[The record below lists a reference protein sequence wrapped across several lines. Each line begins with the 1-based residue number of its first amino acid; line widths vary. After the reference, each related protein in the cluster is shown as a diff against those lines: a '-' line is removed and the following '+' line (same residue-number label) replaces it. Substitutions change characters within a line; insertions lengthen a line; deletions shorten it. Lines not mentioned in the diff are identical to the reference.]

1 MINNPPDFK
10 SRVEKVYKERFRAIA
25 STIDPLFGYLLLF
38 QWFVG
43 VLFALTI
50 SPLTWE
56 GDVGKVHLHVYTA
69 VFLGGALALYPAFL
83 VFSNPG
89 APLNRM
95 VISFAQI
102 LFSVLFIHL
111 TGGRIETHFHI
122 FGSLAFLAFYKD
134 WRPLAIATI
143 ITTLDHLVRGFYWP
157 QSVYGVLSSSPW
169 RAFEHAGWVLFEDMI
184 LLYSI
189 RVGLRDLRTHSETHV
204 KLEETILNIEEKV
217 HERTKQLQDS
227 QKTVMTQ
234 QQALISSAKMSALGE
249 MAGGIAHEINTPLA
263 SIRNISSQIEEVV
276 DDEVLDRQLV
286 KEMALKLVKTTD
298 RIGKIVQGMRA
309 FSRESTSDSL
319 RPTLVQQIIEETL
332 GFCQERFSGHGIEIS
347 FENKNPHLKIA
358 ARATEISQVLLNL
371 LNNSHDAVMNLP
383 EKWIR
388 IAVTERDKNVEI
400 RITDSGKGIPVE
412 VQKKIFQPFF
422 TTKPVGSGTGL
433 GLSISLGIIR
443 GHKGE
448 LRLDNNSSNTC
459 FVIQLIKSEELSIPA
474 A

>member
-1 MINNPPDFK
+1 MTNYPSDFNA
-10 SRVEKVYKERFRAIA
+10 RVEQVFKERFRAVA

-43 VLFALTI
+43 ILFSLTI

-56 GDVGKVHLHVYTA
+56 GEVAKTHLHVYTA

-95 VISFAQI
+95 VISVAQI

-134 WRPLAIATI
+134 WRPLAMATF
-143 ITTLDHLVRGFYWP
+143 ITTLDHLVRGLYWP

-189 RVGLRDLRTHSETHV
+189 RLGLRDLRTYSETHV

-217 HERTKQLQDS
+217 TERTQQLQDS
-227 QKTVMTQ
+227 QKTVLNQ

-276 DDEVLDRQLV
+276 DDEVLDKQLV

-309 FSRESTSDSL
+309 FSREDTSDSL
-319 RPTLVQQIIEETL
+319 RPTFVQQIIEETL
-332 GFCQERFSGHGIEIS
+332 AFCQERFSGHGIS
-347 FENKNPHLKIA
+347 VTVENNNPNLQVA

-371 LNNSHDAVMNLP
+371 LNNSHDAVMHLS

-388 IAVTERDKNVEI
+388 IAVTERDKYVEI
-400 RITDSGKGIPVE
+400 RVLDSGKGIPPE
-412 VQKKIFQPFF
+412 VQKKLFQPFF

-433 GLSISLGIIR
+433 GLSISLGIVR

-448 LRLDNNSSNTC
+448 LRLDNNRSNTC
-459 FVIQLIKSEELSIPA
+459 FVIQLLKSKELNVPA